1 MLRLTTQ
8 IQNVGNRGQNAAAVD
23 SMLVGAG
30 FTPETSDSFITF
42 TSAVGREG
50 FSPGTSLAEFV
61 GLSNGPLSQLRE
73 EYVAPILVGL
83 ERIAEAARYVDA
95 KLAADAEAAAK
106 EQEVNLASCF
116 EFMIDINTNRL
127 PEQIA
132 QLMDPFGTGTIKPSS
147 MAVATT
153 HTPADAPGVAA

>member
-8 IQNVGNRGQNAAAVD
+8 IQNVGDRGQNAAAVD

-30 FTPETSDSFITF
+30 FTPETSESFRTF

-50 FSPGTSLAEFV
+50 FSPGTSFAEFV

-95 KLAADAEAAAK
+95 KLAADARAGEIDI
-106 EQEVNLASCF
+106 ASCV
-116 EFMIDINTNRL
+116 EFMIGINTNRL
-127 PEQIA
+127 PEDIA
-132 QLMDPFGTGTIKPSS
+132 HLMNPVGTEPVKPSS

>member
-1 MLRLTTQ
+1 MRGPAIQ
-8 IQNVGNRGQNAAAVD
+8 IQNVGSRGQDEAAVD

-30 FTPETSDSFITF
+30 FTPETSESFKTF

-50 FSPGTSLAEFV
+50 FSPDTSFQEFV
-61 GLSNGPLSQLRE
+61 GLSNGPSSQLRE
-73 EYVAPILVGL
+73 KYVAPILVGL

-95 KLAADAEAAAK
+95 KLAADAKAGEIDI
-106 EQEVNLASCF
+106 ASCV

-132 QLMDPFGTGTIKPSS
+132 QLMDPFGTGAIKPSAITGES
-147 MAVATT
+147 TV
-153 HTPADAPGVAA
+153 TPANTPSVAA

>member
-8 IQNVGNRGQNAAAVD
+8 IQNVGDRGQNAAAVD

-30 FTPETSDSFITF
+30 FTPETSESFKTF

-50 FSPGTSLAEFV
+50 FSPGTSFAEFV

-95 KLAADAEAAAK
+95 KLAEDAKAGEIDI
-106 EQEVNLASCF
+106 ASCV
-116 EFMIDINTNRL
+116 EFMIGINTL
-127 PEQIA
+127 PEDIA
-132 QLMDPFGTGTIKPSS
+132 HLMNPVGTGTIKPSS
-147 MAVATT
+147 MAAATT
-153 HTPADAPGVAA
+153 DTPADAPGVAA